1 MTRLPSLTALRW
13 FAASA
18 VFLWHGW
25 LSLLPGTS
33 LERPLS
39 HVATQG
45 ITGVSFFFILSGFVL
60 AWSRRPDDTPRRF
73 YRRRFARVVP
83 AYWVACLLGVA
94 VVALVFH
101 RTSPGH
107 VALSFLPVTLLQ
119 AWVPN
124 QDAYYAGNALSWSL
138 SVEVFFYAL
147 FPFLIG
153 PVMALGRRRQ
163 AILVAGLTA
172 GVLAVGLA
180 VHPQAYDGA
189 RFWLLFIDPAPRLL
203 EFVIG
208 ICLCAL
214 LLEGVR
220 IPVRPPVAG
229 AIALAAFV
237 LVGQLPLD
245 LRLVAGMLIP
255 YSLLIFACAQG
266 DLEGRRSWLH
276 SPGLLRLGA
285 WSFAFYLLHQ
295 MVVFVMADA
304 LLGHPG
310 TALHAFAFIGSYL
323 MAIALAYLLF
333 RFVESPLEHRIRGGT
348 RPEALGATGRA
359 APPAVARGRRTTGG
373 PPTIRWRA

>member
-1 MTRLPSLTALRW
+1 M
-13 FAASA
+13 
-18 VFLWHGW
+18 FLWHGW
-25 LSLLPGTS
+25 LALLLGTR
-33 LERPLS
+33 LEDPLS

-60 AWSRRPDDTPRRF
+60 AWSHRPDDTPRRF
-73 YRRRFARVVP
+73 YRRRFARIVP

-94 VVALVFH
+94 LVTLVFD
-101 RTSPGH
+101 RTGAGR
-107 VALSFLPVTLLQ
+107 VALSFLPLSLLQ
-119 AWVPN
+119 AWVPH
-124 QDAYYAGNALSWSL
+124 QDAYYAGNTVAWSL

-147 FPFLIG
+147 FPLLIG

-163 AILVAGLTA
+163 AVLLAGLA
-172 GVLAVGLA
+172 AAVLALA
-180 VHPQAYDGA
+180 LIVHPQAYSGA
-189 RFWLLFIDPAPRLL
+189 RFWLLFIDPVPRLL

-220 IPVRPPVAG
+220 IPVRPPVAA
-229 AIALAAFV
+229 AIAIAAFV

-266 DLEGRRSWLH
+266 DVEGRRSWLH
-276 SPGLLRLGA
+276 SPVLLRLGA

-295 MVVFVMADA
+295 LVVRLIAHS

-310 TALHAFAFIGSYL
+310 TAVRTLAFVASYL
-323 MAIALAYLLF
+323 IAIAAAYLLF
-333 RFVESPLEHRIRGGT
+333 RWVESPLERRIRGGA
-348 RPEALGATGRA
+348 RPEVLGATGRA
-359 APPAVARGRRTTGG
+359 APPAA
-373 PPTIRWRA
+373 A